1 MRRLYRHIGPQALR
15 ECSGAWEALS
25 AKVQSAA
32 FSYLGMEVI
41 QVCVCARCRT
51 GVFSTTYLP
60 AYQCCEWGAFHH
72 LAPLWQCTRI
82 FFLFLCFCVL
92 FVLFGL
98 IAAGWLHV
106 GGASTQR
113 DTGHCEAC
121 TLTGEGPQE
130 GIHAIVTVVYKTS

>member
-1 MRRLYRHIGPQALR
+1 MQRG
-15 ECSGAWEALS
+15 
-25 AKVQSAA
+25 
-32 FSYLGMEVI
+32 LGGVVCESSICRVFI
-41 QVCVCARCRT
+41 PWHGSDTGVCVCTLSHR
-51 GVFSTTYLP
+51 GVLNNLP
-60 AYQCCEWGAFHH
+60 TCLPVLREWGAFHH